1 MIARAGSGWQTVL
14 ADLSLILFMVMAA
27 AVSEVPAE
35 PAAQAIA
42 PHSQVLPALG
52 EPVALWRAGPDA
64 PPLRE
69 WLAAAGADPQLRLT
83 IVAPAREAA
92 TAQALAAEAGRPA
105 RIVLE
110 AEARGPVLAALT
122 YDQAAPLAQGLQSGA
137 ANQPPS
143 EAP

>member
-1 MIARAGSGWQTVL
+1 MNARAGSGWQTVL

-27 AVSEVPAE
+27 AVSQASPE
-35 PAAQAIA
+35 AAAK
-42 PHSQVLPALG
+42 VPALG
-52 EPVALWRAGPDA
+52 EPVAVWRAGAGA
-64 PPLRE
+64 PPLAD

-92 TAQALAAEAGRPA
+92 AAQALAARAGRPA

-110 AEARGPVLAALT
+110 AEAGGPVLATLT
-122 YDQAAPLAQGLQSGA
+122 YDRALQLAQGLQSRA
-137 ANQPPS
+137 ANQPSP